1 MHINIMSEFE
11 KVHTHCHN
19 GHVAVIY
26 GFVLRLGT
34 PYSVLTDLVV
44 FPFLSLSYQINL

>member
-1 MHINIMSEFE
+1 MKLNDIYLALFGLTNRYMHINIMSEFE

-26 GFVLRLGT
+26 GFE
-34 PYSVLTDLVV
+34 
-44 FPFLSLSYQINL
+44 